1 MSTKKVEKPVVNRE
15 VFEQILV
22 EFQEQFRK
30 ELRKTIIEKTHT
42 ADFKFVAGLKMAAN
56 LVWTEEAEPILSKSE
71 PKKEA
76 DNG

>member
-1 MSTKKVEKPVVNRE
+1 MTTKKIEKPVVNRE

-30 ELRKTIIEKTHT
+30 ELRKTILEKAHA

-56 LVWTEEAEPILSKSE
+56 LVWTEEAEPILKKSE
-71 PKKEA
+71 PEE
-76 DNG
+76 